1 MVSSDPARTDATRID
16 VLVADMVAAFVRSG
30 GVWGDSAVVSVRVVV
45 ELDTGETLRTTHRRS
60 IPLAP
65 PEQQLTP
72 LQRRIVDALAASA
85 VPLKRLALAK
95 LLGRNDVHG
104 SFGQSV
110 AQLVKSGVIYSH
122 DGKVADD
129 ESKFSGCER

>member
-1 MVSSDPARTDATRID
+1 MVTPDPARTDATHVDAIVAD
-16 VLVADMVAAFVRSG
+16 LVASFMRSG
-30 GVWGDSAVVSVRVVV
+30 GVWGGEVVVSLRVVV
-45 ELDTGETLRTTHRRS
+45 ELDTGETIRTAHRRRVPPS
-60 IPLAP
+60 P

-110 AQLVKSGVIYSH
+110 AQLVKSGVIYSR

-129 ESKFSGCER
+129 ESKFSDTS